1 MAIPLKKTSLKKM
14 STNKINQITDIT
26 DIKQARLIYGSLTII
41 HKDWINVNDKDIQI
55 DENSRPFIMVTNDL
69 MIGNELYS
77 NNSKIFIDQPKISTT
92 KTDLTVLVPRSCD
105 GTRVFVHPDWDHVQT
120 QNIQI
125 DKDGRAFE
133 EYWGTDADGFQ
144 THDFRYLDKPD
155 HYKKELQ
162 FLLWST
168 IVGGIALIL
177 RVML

>member
-1 MAIPLKKTSLKKM
+1 M
-14 STNKINQITDIT
+14 STNKINQITDI
-26 DIKQARLIYGSLTII
+26 KQARLIDGSLTIL
-41 HKDWINVNDKDIQI
+41 HEDWINVNDKDIQI
-55 DENSRPFIMVTNDL
+55 DENGKPYIIITKDL

-92 KTDLTVLVPRSCD
+92 KTDLTVLVPRSSD
-105 GTRVFVHPDWDHVQT
+105 DRKVFVHHDWDHVQT
-120 QNIQI
+120 QDIQI
-125 DKDGRAFE
+125 DKDGRAFY
-133 EYWGTDADGFQ
+133 EYWGTDAEGFQ
-144 THDFRYLDKPD
+144 THDFRYLDEPD